1 MIAVASVILVI
12 TPISWIL
19 LHQPQND
26 QADASIPIVT
36 RTDDTYITPT
46 TKPVVAPPTPTGKP
60 TVPPSATPTPTD
72 STTPSTTPSTTK
84 PTDRPTAS
92 PTQDPTTDPTA
103 TPDDR
108 PTTTS
113 PSKPPATQN
122 PPPPPADD
130 GSMTSDELALFTMID
145 NARQDK
151 GCAPLKRDS
160 NITSGARDTA
170 ESNAES
176 GSVNGSNGSM
186 SEAGGDRWS
195 AQDAYNQMMSQSSK
209 TILNC
214 GHKTLGVGYG
224 SSSHCTSLLCPLTGK
239 TPRNAWVADFS

>member
-46 TKPVVAPPTPTGKP
+46 TKPVVAPPTPTATP
-60 TVPPSATPTPTD
+60 TVPPSATPTP
-72 STTPSTTPSTTK
+72 SESATPSTTPSTT
-84 PTDRPTAS
+84 DRPTAS
-92 PTQDPTTDPTA
+92 PTEGRTTTDPTA

-113 PSKPPATQN
+113 PSKPPTTSA

-130 GSMTSDELALFTMID
+130 GSMTSAELDLFNRI
-145 NARQDK
+145 NSARTSN
-151 GCAPLKRDS
+151 GCAPLKRDTDLTES
-160 NITSGARDTA
+160 ARSSAGQHATSG
-170 ESNAES
+170 
-176 GSVNGSNGSM
+176 NGLNSS
-186 SEAGGDRWS
+186 SSTSASAGGDNWS
-195 AQDAYNQMMSQSSK
+195 SEKAFDKMMSDYRS

-214 GHKTLGVGYG
+214 GLTTLGVGAREATYSPG
-224 SSSHCTSLLCPLTGK
+224 LCIPIFCAHK
-239 TPRNAWVADFS
+239 TRSAWVAQFS